1 MGVLAI
7 ILVATAANAQDFKK
21 VQTSVL
27 ISQYES
33 AKSEYDKVV
42 AKKPAAA
49 NTPEGYYWKAKINS
63 GLSKDA
69 KYPNAINEIKPALD
83 AYIASS
89 DAATNFPIAKEN
101 GAEPFFDLYLK
112 NFREGVTAFNE
123 KKWKAAASQFDD
135 AVKYS
140 DIIFTNGWATTK
152 QKFDTTSLLYAGF
165 AHQNANEVDQT
176 LVYYK
181 RIIDANIKTADVL
194 DVYKYVLL
202 QYIAKKDQANFDALI
217 KVVEGIYPK
226 ENWFDFKSEYIEKN
240 YALADK
246 IALYDQ
252 RIAAG
257 NITEMECLMYGDA
270 FMSAKN
276 EEANAKNDQLVVK
289 AAEAYK
295 KAYSIN
301 DKNFAAAYNA
311 GISYYNQYTLL
322 DEKVG
327 DNIRA
332 LQNLNANKPVAP
344 KDPKKKAAF
353 DAAFKAQQDSIKK
366 LNVLLEPSIKEKVD
380 VSIEWLEKAYNS
392 LKDKDKFER
401 IEKNIIGRSVDFLA
415 TLYQYKSNKA
425 RGKDQKAA
433 DEFEAKFN
441 YYDKLHDK
449 YNN

>member
-194 DVYKYVLL
+194 DVYK
-202 QYIAKKDQANFDALI
+202 F
-217 KVVEGIYPK
+217 
-226 ENWFDFKSEYIEKN
+226 
-240 YALADK
+240 
-246 IALYDQ
+246 
-252 RIAAG
+252 
-257 NITEMECLMYGDA
+257 
-270 FMSAKN
+270 
-276 EEANAKNDQLVVK
+276 
-289 AAEAYK
+289 
-295 KAYSIN
+295 
-301 DKNFAAAYNA
+301 
-311 GISYYNQYTLL
+311 YYNILLKKIKQILTL
-322 DEKVG
+322 
-327 DNIRA
+327 
-332 LQNLNANKPVAP
+332 
-344 KDPKKKAAF
+344 
-353 DAAFKAQQDSIKK
+353 
-366 LNVLLEPSIKEKVD
+366 
-380 VSIEWLEKAYNS
+380 
-392 LKDKDKFER
+392 
-401 IEKNIIGRSVDFLA
+401 
-415 TLYQYKSNKA
+415 
-425 RGKDQKAA
+425 
-433 DEFEAKFN
+433 
-441 YYDKLHDK
+441 
-449 YNN
+449 